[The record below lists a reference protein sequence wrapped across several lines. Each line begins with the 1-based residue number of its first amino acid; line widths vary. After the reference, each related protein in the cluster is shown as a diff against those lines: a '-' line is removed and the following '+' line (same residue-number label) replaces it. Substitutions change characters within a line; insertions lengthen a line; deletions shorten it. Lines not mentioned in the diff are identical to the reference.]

1 MEPMACLICRRTFP
15 SFDEYIQHTCCKP
28 LVDNWVPTVI
38 CDNCNNGF
46 PSVKTLLNHV
56 CLPMIPPR
64 KKMRLD
70 DETPK
75 VNDEMTK
82 TDINQVGRGRRTSLG
97 SRAQIETFKPQNT
110 QDLLREIKEQEMPI
124 RDHLIDRLH
133 NLLKWY
139 IVVFAEFKRDVPTGD
154 GTITE
159 ETRQDYIS
167 SPTFTAYNTMDIDQD
182 LPTAFKELFS
192 KFDAQAQQ
200 GSGWYLNKL
209 IHSEVH
215 TAQGAPLSA
224 SSYIELPKRVKNTM
238 GVINIQNKDNKCF
251 IWSVLAHLHPKPIH
265 AERVTHYKPF
275 EDELDIEG
283 IDFSTPINQIPNFE
297 KKNDLNINV
306 FGWEKEE
313 VVPIYI
319 SRHSSETVIN
329 LLLISKDDKRHYCLI
344 KNFSRLMVYRTKHN
358 GQ

>member
-182 LPTAFKELFS
+182 LPTAFK
-192 KFDAQAQQ
+192 
-200 GSGWYLNKL
+200 
-209 IHSEVH
+209 
-215 TAQGAPLSA
+215 
-224 SSYIELPKRVKNTM
+224 
-238 GVINIQNKDNKCF
+238 
-251 IWSVLAHLHPKPIH
+251 
-265 AERVTHYKPF
+265 
-275 EDELDIEG
+275 
-283 IDFSTPINQIPNFE
+283 
-297 KKNDLNINV
+297 
-306 FGWEKEE
+306 
-313 VVPIYI
+313 
-319 SRHSSETVIN
+319 
-329 LLLISKDDKRHYCLI
+329 
-344 KNFSRLMVYRTKHN
+344 
-358 GQ
+358 